1 MNAVSRRERGFLPD
15 LFDWMD
21 QPFSLFRPLT
31 SQPIRMEDFIRDGR
45 YVVRAEL
52 PGIDPEK
59 QVEVTVRSGVLTI
72 RAERQEEH
80 EGKYHSEFR
89 YGSFSRHLT
98 LPATA
103 DENDIKASYDQGVLE
118 ISVGM
123 KEETT
128 KGARQIPVQKT
139 E

>member
-1 MNAVSRRERGFLPD
+1 MSAVSRRERGFLPD

-21 QPFSLFRPLT
+21 QPFSLLRPF
-31 SQPIRMEDFIRDGR
+31 SAQPIRMEDYVRDGR

-52 PGIDPEK
+52 PGIDPDK
-59 QVEVTVRSGVLTI
+59 QVEVTVAGGVLTI

-89 YGSFSRHLT
+89 YGTFSRSLT

-103 DENDIKASYDQGVLE
+103 DDGDVTATYDKGVLE
-118 ISVGM
+118 VTVGL
-123 KEETT
+123 KEETE
-128 KGARQIPVQKT
+128 KAARQIPVAHG
-139 E
+139 